1 VLDACGGV
9 AEPASMNYTC
19 GMNQHTKDILSRV
32 DSWPEEDQAELA
44 EIAQEIE
51 ARRTGVYVLS
61 DDEKAAIKAA
71 LQSGIASEEE
81 VAAFWKRVGVT

>member
-1 VLDACGGV
+1 
-9 AEPASMNYTC
+9 MTYTG
-19 GMNQHTKDILSRV
+19 GMNQHTRDILNRIET
-32 DSWPEEDQAELA
+32 WPEEDQAELVEVA
-44 EIAQEIE
+44 REIE
-51 ARRTGVYVLS
+51 ARRTGVYDLS

>member
-1 VLDACGGV
+1 MDYNFL
-9 AEPASMNYTC
+9 
-19 GMNQHTKDILSRV
+19 MNQHTRDVLRRVKD
-32 DSWPEEDQAELA
+32 WPEEDQAELA
-44 EIAQEIE
+44 EVAREIE

>member
-1 VLDACGGV
+1 
-9 AEPASMNYTC
+9 MNYTWD
-19 GMNQHTKDILSRV
+19 MNQHTKDILSRV
-32 DSWPEEDQAELA
+32 DTWPEEDQAELA

>member
-1 VLDACGGV
+1 
-9 AEPASMNYTC
+9 MTYTD
-19 GMNQHTKDILSRV
+19 GMNQHTRDILNRV
-32 DSWPEEDQAELA
+32 ESWPEEDQAELVEVA
-44 EIAQEIE
+44 REIE

>member
-1 VLDACGGV
+1 
-9 AEPASMNYTC
+9 MNYND
-19 GMNQHTKDILSRV
+19 GMNQHTRDILKRV
-32 DSWPEEDQAELA
+32 ESWPEDDQAELA
-44 EIAQEIE
+44 EVAREIE
-51 ARRTGVYVLS
+51 ARRTGVYVLN

>member
-1 VLDACGGV
+1 V
-9 AEPASMNYTC
+9 ATPTQMTYTG
-19 GMNQHTKDILSRV
+19 GMNQHTRDILNRIET
-32 DSWPEEDQAELA
+32 WPEEDQAELVEVA
-44 EIAQEIE
+44 REIE
-51 ARRTGVYVLS
+51 ARRTGVYDLS

>member
-1 VLDACGGV
+1 
-9 AEPASMNYTC
+9 MNYTC

-32 DSWPEEDQAELA
+32 ENWPEEDQAELA
-44 EIAQEIE
+44 EIAREIE
-51 ARRTGVYVLS
+51 ARRTGVYVLN

-71 LQSGIASEEE
+71 LRTGIASEEE

>member
-1 VLDACGGV
+1 
-9 AEPASMNYTC
+9 MNYTYR
-19 GMNQHTKDILSRV
+19 MNQHTKDILGRV
-32 DSWPEEDQAELA
+32 ESWPEEDQAELA
-44 EIAQEIE
+44 EIAREIE

-61 DDEKAAIKAA
+61 DGEKAAIKAA